1 MRAERKV
8 YFPVVHF
15 AGSGYQHNIRSQFS
29 SHLLLIID
37 VYLLQVVVVGEE
49 EVEDEGAMV
58 MTDEGAMVMIDA
70 TTRTGEDQPIG

>member
-1 MRAERKV
+1 M
-8 YFPVVHF
+8 
-15 AGSGYQHNIRSQFS
+15 
-29 SHLLLIID
+29 
-37 VYLLQVVVVGEE
+37 GEE

>member
-1 MRAERKV
+1 MHVGE
-8 YFPVVHF
+8 FHF
-15 AGSGYQHNIRSQFS
+15 EGSGYQQNIGSRCS
-29 SHLLLIID
+29 SHLLLVID

-58 MTDEGAMVMIDA
+58 TTDEGAMVMTDV

>member
-1 MRAERKV
+1 M
-8 YFPVVHF
+8 
-15 AGSGYQHNIRSQFS
+15 
-29 SHLLLIID
+29 LLIID

>member
-1 MRAERKV
+1 MHVGE
-8 YFPVVHF
+8 FHF
-15 AGSGYQHNIRSQFS
+15 EGSGYQQNIRSQCS
-29 SHLLLIID
+29 SHLLLVID

-58 MTDEGAMVMIDA
+58 TTDEGAMVMTDV